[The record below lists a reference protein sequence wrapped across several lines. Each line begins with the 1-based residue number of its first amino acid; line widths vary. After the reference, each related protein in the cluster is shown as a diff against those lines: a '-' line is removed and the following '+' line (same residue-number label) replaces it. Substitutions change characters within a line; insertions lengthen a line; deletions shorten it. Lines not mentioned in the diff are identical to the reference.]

1 MIEPF
6 QLNTSDFAMPVVGIL
21 ASKVAELIDAVNS
34 LQANATPPA
43 QKMVS
48 MDDLQAFIG
57 GKITKDQLLGR
68 ATTVVTVTPT
78 P

>member
-1 MIEPF
+1 MIEPL
-6 QLNTSDFAMPVVGIL
+6 QLNTSDFVMPSVGIL
-21 ASKVAELIDAVNS
+21 AAKVAELVDAVNS

-48 MDDLQAFIG
+48 MDDLQAFIL

-68 ATTVVTVTPT
+68 TTTVVTATPT